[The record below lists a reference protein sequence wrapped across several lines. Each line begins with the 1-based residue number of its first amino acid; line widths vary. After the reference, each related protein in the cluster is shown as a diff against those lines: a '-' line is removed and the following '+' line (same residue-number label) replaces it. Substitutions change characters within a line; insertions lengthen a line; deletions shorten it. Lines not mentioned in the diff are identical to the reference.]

1 MLVKKEKMVVMFL
14 EENYEIYL
22 DWISSL
28 KKKNINPHPKIA
40 LNASGLQ
47 AMYFIHCNNQFLI
60 YLFWGSFQFKPFLV
74 VQTNLQTER
83 SVSKWACTMTP
94 VRFIAYACL
103 IFLFLYIGK
112 AFDEKKK
119 ISIFSPPS
127 YVLFLYIFF

>member
-1 MLVKKEKMVVMFL
+1 MKYILIGYQVF
-14 EENYEIYL
+14 I
-22 DWISSL
+22 
-28 KKKNINPHPKIA
+28 KKNINPHPKIA

-47 AMYFIHCNNQFLI
+47 AMYFILCNNQFLI

-74 VQTNLQTER
+74 VQTNLHTER

-127 YVLFLYIFF
+127 YVLFLYIFLTRPDIDQGYEVPKI